1 MCSVHRSGCN
11 VIQASMRSLVRV
23 TLLTALIFGSG
34 RALAQPA
41 PDASMDAPIP
51 PLPDAGEPEPDSG
64 VPGFDA
70 GEEGCGNVTPEG
82 FCENET
88 TVVYCDTDTNSVI
101 SINCAGDVPTSRCI
115 EINPTYGVDCAE
127 APGTACLAAG
137 ENGELFPLFCQGT
150 MPGCLETQDDQV
162 CTENLGTCTA
172 DQVGSCTGDRLLSEC
187 SEGQPY
193 IVDCA
198 SYGAECES
206 AACRGVDIGG
216 YCDGIEFFCEADD
229 LCVLNSC
236 VPGQLPDS
244 GVPAPDAGGGGG
256 EEDAGIVTPG
266 RADAGGGGNGGG
278 IDEEDGGC
286 GCTATDARS
295 AGAGLAGAFALAM
308 ILALRKRRGR

>member
-1 MCSVHRSGCN
+1 MLSK
-11 VIQASMRSLVRV
+11 AAMRSFVRV
-23 TLLTALIFGSG
+23 TLLAALIFGSG
-34 RALAQPA
+34 RALAQA
-41 PDASMDAPIP
+41 PDAGMDAPVP
-51 PLPDAGEPEPDSG
+51 PQPDSGEPPPDSG

-88 TVVYCDTDTNSVI
+88 TVVYCDTDTNTVI
-101 SINCAGDVPTSRCI
+101 SIDCAEDVATSRCM

-127 APGTACLAAG
+127 APGTACLATD
-137 ENGELFPLFCQGT
+137 ENGDLYPLFCQGT
-150 MPGCLETQDDQV
+150 NPGCFETQDDQV

-172 DQVGSCTGDRLLSEC
+172 DQVGTCTADQLMSEC

-198 SYGAECES
+198 SYGADCES

-216 YCDGIEFFCEADD
+216 YCDGIEFFCETDD

-256 EEDAGIVTPG
+256 DEDAGIITPG
-266 RADAGGGGNGGG
+266 RADAGVTGGGGL
-278 IDEEDGGC
+278 DEEDGGC
-286 GCTATDARS
+286 GCTTSRAQT
-295 AGAGLAGAFALAM
+295 AGASFAGAIVLAV
-308 ILALRKRRGR
+308 LFGLRRRRGR